1 MVTNDLYLCINSKN
15 NSRRKSLS
23 NSYRNGDHN
32 QLWKYLKQ
40 KNQEI
45 FVIFSR
51 YGTDIFKEYLV
62 RDDCET

>member
-1 MVTNDLYLCINSKN
+1 MICICVSIPKTIQGGNHYQIHVEMEMIIN
-15 NSRRKSLS
+15 LEIFET
-23 NSYRNGDHN
+23 
-32 QLWKYLKQ
+32 

-51 YGTDIFKEYLV
+51 YGTDIFKEYFV

>member
-1 MVTNDLYLCINSKN
+1 MICICVSIPKTIQGGNHYQIHIEMEMIIN
-15 NSRRKSLS
+15 LEIFET
-23 NSYRNGDHN
+23 
-32 QLWKYLKQ
+32 

>member
-1 MVTNDLYLCINSKN
+1 MICICVSIPKTIQ
-15 NSRRKSLS
+15 
-23 NSYRNGDHN
+23 GGN
-32 QLWKYLKQ
+32 QYQIHMEMEMIINLEIFET

>member
-1 MVTNDLYLCINSKN
+1 MICICASIPKTIQGGNH
-15 NSRRKSLS
+15 
-23 NSYRNGDHN
+23 YQIHIEMEMIITFEIFET
-32 QLWKYLKQ
+32 